1 LIENTFVKEGS
12 PILTRSAKP
21 FDFNET
27 ETEPYVLAEVLQRM
41 RAEGGGLGL
50 AGPQVGWDTRIIV
63 IGEPRD
69 PEAKEDQEQ
78 YSDEFNQ
85 VFFNPEITEYSTNEE
100 YMIEGC
106 LTFPG
111 LFIKVKRP
119 DWIEIK
125 WQTEEGSEAHEK
137 CGGMTARI
145 LQHEVD
151 HLNGILFQTK
161 ANRYHLEKARKV
173 QKESLRLRK
182 KQQNVSSR

>member
-1 LIENTFVKEGS
+1 MIENTFVKEGS

-21 FDFNET
+21 FDFNES

-50 AGPQVGWDTRIIV
+50 AAPQVGWDMRMIV

-69 PEAKEDQEQ
+69 PEAKEDEQ

-125 WQTEEGSEAHEK
+125 WQTEEGSDVQEK

-151 HLNGILFQTK
+151 HLNGVLFQTR
-161 ANRYHLEKARKV
+161 ANRFHLQQARKTL
-173 QKESLRLRK
+173 KESLRLRK
-182 KQQNVSSR
+182 KQNASSR

>member
-1 LIENTFVKEGS
+1 MIEYTFVKES
-12 PILTRSAKP
+12 NPILTREIAP
-21 FDFNET
+21 FDFNNAET
-27 ETEPYVLAEVLQRM
+27 DPYILTAIMQRM

-50 AGPQVGWDTRIIV
+50 AAPQVGWDMRLIV
-63 IGEPRD
+63 IGEPKD
-69 PEAKEDQEQ
+69 PEAKEDEQ
-78 YSDEFNQ
+78 YNEEFNQ

-125 WQTEEGSEAHEK
+125 WQTEEGTDAQEK

-151 HLNGILFQTK
+151 HLNGVLFQTR
-161 ANRYHLEKARKV
+161 ANRYHLEKARKEL
-173 QKESLRLRK
+173 KKMNRLRK
-182 KQQNVSSR
+182 KNESGSH